1 MLVAKQYNTEK
12 NFLLW
17 NLREIVAMFNSDQN
31 ENASYHS
38 LCQKVAATKNIFSS
52 NNMKDDDCRCS
63 NCENVELMLNAIKNA
78 LIKNKQNDHA
88 STLKSDADSF
98 MGSIVCS
105 VKNQECCEGNCL
117 TCAENDNLNEILSIL
132 SEIEELHTHNG

>member
-1 MLVAKQYNTEK
+1 MGKDVSGERVYAEK
-12 NFLLW
+12 YYLLW
-17 NLREIVAMFNSDQN
+17 NFREIVTMFNSDQN
-31 ENASYHS
+31 ENPLYHT
-38 LCQKVAATKNIFSS
+38 LRQAVAETKNSFTS

-63 NCENVELMLNAIKNA
+63 KCENVELMLNAIKNA
-78 LIKNKQNDHA
+78 LIKNKQNHHA
-88 STLKSDADSF
+88 STLKINAVSF

-132 SEIEELHTHNG
+132 SEIEEITY